1 MNNKIEIIAHV
12 LKEVAETKGRT
23 AKIEV
28 LKANDS
34 LTLRTVLRG
43 NFDDRIVFDLPKGP
57 PPYRALDPE
66 IKGPR
71 PLSKELAVG
80 KFKHIVKGNSVP
92 LDAKRE
98 SIFINLLEVL
108 HPDEAELIV
117 KMKDK
122 SIKVTGMT
130 VKLINEAFPGL
141 LPEQTV

>member
-1 MNNKIEIIAHV
+1 MADNIEIIAHI
-12 LKEVAETKGRT
+12 LKELSETKGRN
-23 AKIEV
+23 AKIDL

-43 NFDDRIVFDLPKGP
+43 NFDPRIVFDLPKGA
-57 PPYRALDPE
+57 PPYRAVDPVM
-66 IKGPR
+66 KGPR
-71 PLSKELAVG
+71 PLHKELAVG

-98 SIFINLLEVL
+98 SIFINMLEVL
-108 HPDEAELIV
+108 HPDEAELVI

-122 SIKVTGMT
+122 SIKLKGVT

-141 LPEQTV
+141 LPEEEA